1 MYIHLEYQNIT
12 TMTKDKTYPVR
23 YSQSDIDAHG
33 GLANLKKAILAARN
47 LDKDALDQLTA
58 RLSKEAQQ
66 NAMEKS
72 AERVNDNV

>member
-1 MYIHLEYQNIT
+1 MYIHLVYQNIT

-23 YSQSDIDAHG
+23 YSQADIDAHG

-72 AERVNDNV
+72 AERVN

>member
-1 MYIHLEYQNIT
+1 MPRPPKDPDQKGKHLDIYP
-12 TMTKDKTYPVR
+12 KTIIVKTLGVGNCKTIAVTAIER
-23 YSQSDIDAHG
+23 AYSQ
-33 GLANLKKAILAARN
+33 LQKE
-47 LDKDALDQLTA
+47 TA

>member
-1 MYIHLEYQNIT
+1 
-12 TMTKDKTYPVR
+12 MTKNKIYPIR
-23 YSQSDIDAHG
+23 YSQSDIDKHG

-66 NAMEKS
+66 TAMERS
-72 AERVNDNV
+72 ASLPRTTNQQ